1 MIAKIKTW
9 NLSLNDIATIITI
22 ITIIIGGIN
31 YYTEYKVSQALN
43 EQRMTNNEKD
53 IHDIENV
60 LGMTCR

>member
-31 YYTEYKVSQALN
+31 YYTEYKVNQALN

-53 IHDIENV
+53 IHDIEFV
-60 LGMTCR
+60 LGMNCR

>member
-31 YYTEYKVSQALN
+31 YYTEYKVNQALN

-53 IHDIENV
+53 IHDIEFV